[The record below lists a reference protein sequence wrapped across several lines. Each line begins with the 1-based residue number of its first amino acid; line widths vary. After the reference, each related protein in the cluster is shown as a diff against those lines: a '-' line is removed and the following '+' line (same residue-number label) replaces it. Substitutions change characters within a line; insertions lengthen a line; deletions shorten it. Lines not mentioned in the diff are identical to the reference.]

1 MQRGQTISQA
11 IFFSII
17 IISLNATL
25 PTALSTA
32 VASTGAS
39 PQVAAAF
46 SHTPAAGA
54 LFAAFL
60 GYNPIGTLLQT
71 MNPTLVAALSQ
82 HTVTVL
88 EGQTFFPNAIAS
100 PFMNALTIAFIIA
113 AVLCVMAAVF
123 SALRSEKDVNKKIR
137 VQGSL

>member
-1 MQRGQTISQA
+1 
-11 IFFSII
+11 
-17 IISLNATL
+17 
-25 PTALSTA
+25 
-32 VASTGAS
+32 
-39 PQVAAAF
+39 
-46 SHTPAAGA
+46 
-54 LFAAFL
+54 
-60 GYNPIGTLLQT
+60 

-123 SALRSEKDVNKKIR
+123 SALRSEKHVNKKIR